1 MSRRIPLADQANAVE
16 VAIILS
22 EEHMREEAREALY
35 AARASLQLIARYEK
49 EVRDLLFVCI
59 KRDEEL
65 PGSEIR
71 VLTVT
76 PSTHGVSAIAQ
87 GRDEGGK

>member
-1 MSRRIPLADQANAVE
+1 MSRRIPLSDQADAVE

-49 EVRDLLFVCI
+49 EVRDLLYVCI
-59 KRDEEL
+59 KRDEVL
-65 PGSEIR
+65 PGSRIE
-71 VLTVT
+71 VVT
-76 PSTHGVSAIAQ
+76 PHSTAVSAIAQ
-87 GRDEGGK
+87 GRDEGER